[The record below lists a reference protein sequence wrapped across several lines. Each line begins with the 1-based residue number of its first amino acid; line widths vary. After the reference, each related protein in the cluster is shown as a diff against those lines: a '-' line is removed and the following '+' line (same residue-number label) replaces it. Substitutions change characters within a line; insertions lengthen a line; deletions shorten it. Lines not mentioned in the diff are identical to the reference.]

1 VVITHKM
8 ELYNLKTPKN
18 KTKPEKNKENHYVD
32 NELFCEEMT
41 KWKQT
46 IKEAE
51 SIGDDKPPITD
62 YMGECFL
69 KIAERLSYRPNFIN
83 YPFREEMVGDGIE
96 NCLMY
101 CSNFDPNKSKNPFSY
116 FTQIIYYAFLRRIQ
130 REKKQEYIKYR
141 CFEIMDEHGVIP
153 DDFKYQLAN
162 SKGDSSKN
170 PYADMFRLSET
181 DIDNFTKKPRK
192 KTKKKTKKKTNNL
205 DEVLQDDIKSE
216 DSTD

>member
-1 VVITHKM
+1 MVMSKKKITK
-8 ELYNLKTPKN
+8 KK
-18 KTKPEKNKENHYVD
+18 KESPDANHYV
-32 NELFCEEMT
+32 NNVEFFEEMK
-41 KWKQT
+41 KWKVVVNEA
-46 IKEAE
+46 KECGE
-51 SIGDDKPPITD
+51 KIPPVTD
-62 YMGECFL
+62 YIGECFL

-101 CSNFDPNKSKNPFSY
+101 CSNFDPLKSKNPFSY

-141 CFEIMDEHGVIP
+141 CFEIMDEHGVMP
-153 DDFKYQLAN
+153 EDFKEQLRN
-162 SKGDSSKN
+162 SRGDSSKN

-181 DIDNFTKKPRK
+181 DIDKFTKKPRK
-192 KTKKKTKKKTNNL
+192 KTKKKTKVNSL